1 MMRIAGLCRR
11 AVAQGLVVGV
21 MLFSSAAGISA
32 QERKLIIG
40 YTARDLNNFPLF
52 AAQARGYFKEVGKD
66 VELVQIRSNI
76 GLSGLLGG
84 SVDYYTSFSSAVTLA
99 AQQGSPI
106 VGIFS
111 MIERPSLYMVTR
123 PEIRSMVE
131 LKGKTIGLGSIGGI
145 TVTITRRML
154 ANYGINANEFTVVSS
169 GDLPVRLAAVKSG
182 AIHATLAGPPAPVQ
196 AKELGLNVLASAAD
210 TVDFPLAG
218 LSTSVAKIRANRAEV
233 VAVLTAML
241 RGLLFVRSQRNEA
254 IGLIQKLF
262 KMERQLAEAGYDQ
275 TLPAYSKDGTASAR
289 GIESVL
295 EVARQGGVSKAVG
308 VNDVVD
314 FSPLREAQAVIKLH

>member
-1 MMRIAGLCRR
+1 MMFNGRSGRAIANALALGLFLL
-11 AVAQGLVVGV
+11 VPTAQL
-21 MLFSSAAGISA
+21 SA
-32 QERKLIIG
+32 QEKKLIIG

-52 AAQARGYFKEVGKD
+52 AAQARGYFKDGGKD

-123 PEIRSMVE
+123 PEIRSMAE

-154 ANYGINANEFTVVSS
+154 ANYGVNAGDFNIVSA

-196 AKELGLNVLASAAD
+196 AKQLGLNVLASAAD

-218 LSTSVAKIRANRAEV
+218 LSTSVAKVRSNRAEV
-233 VAVLTAML
+233 VAVVTAML
-241 RGLLFVRSQRNEA
+241 RGLLFVRSQRSEA

-262 KMERQLAEAGYDQ
+262 KMERDLAEAGYDQ

-295 EVARQGGVSKAVG
+295 EVARQGGGTKAVG

-314 FSPLREAQAVIKLH
+314 FSPLREAQSALKLR